1 MAEQAPTFLVVAG
14 EASGDLHGARV
25 IESLRRRVPD
35 ARFAGMGGP
44 RMREAGLE
52 PLYDARE
59 ISVMGFVEVV
69 PKLFRILAVLAGLAR
84 WAAEHRPVAA
94 VLIDVPDF
102 NLRLAQRLKAHGVP
116 VTFYVAPMAWAW
128 RESRVKTLRA
138 RVDQLLCIYPFEE
151 TWFRERGVPAV
162 YVGNPLLE
170 DGHLA
175 TPPDREACRRLLG
188 LDDRRPA
195 VALLPGSRRSELH
208 RVLPT
213 MLRAAK
219 VLLAQRPEL
228 QLVLPVASTLSRAEI
243 EALCARE
250 GGVRLTLVEGK
261 TVEVLGAAD
270 AAVVCSGTATLEAAL
285 VGRPMVVV
293 FRAGWISWAIAKV
306 FVRLRDVAI
315 VNILA
320 GRRIVPELIQ
330 GAFTAAAVVRE
341 LVPLLASTEARE
353 RMVEELRR
361 LRKALGGPGASDR
374 VAGAVLD
381 DLSARGVRLLPPPA
395 EAAERRLP

>member
-1 MAEQAPTFLVVAG
+1 MEERAPTFLVVAG

-25 IESLRRRVPD
+25 IEALRRRVPG

-52 PLYDARE
+52 PLYDACE
-59 ISVMGFVEVV
+59 ISVMGFVEVL
-69 PKLFRILAVLAGLAR
+69 PKLVRILAVRAGLAR

-94 VLIDVPDF
+94 VLVDVPDF
-102 NLRLAQRLKAHGVP
+102 NLGLAKRLKALGVP
-116 VTFYVAPMAWAW
+116 VAFYVAPMAWAW
-128 RESRVKTLRA
+128 RESRVKTIRA
-138 RVDQLLCIYPFEE
+138 RVDRLLCIYPFEE
-151 TWFRERGVPAV
+151 AWFRERGVEAV

-175 TPPDREACRRLLG
+175 APPDLAACRAALG
-188 LDDRRPA
+188 LDAHRPA

-213 MLRAAK
+213 MLAAGK
-219 VLLAQRPEL
+219 ALLAGRPEL

-243 EALCARE
+243 EALCAAH
-250 GGVRLTLVEGK
+250 GVTPALVEGR
-261 TVEVLGAAD
+261 TAVVLGAAD
-270 AAVVCSGTATLEAAL
+270 AAVVCSDTATLEAAL
-285 VGRPMVVV
+285 ACRPMVVV
-293 FRAGWISWAIAKV
+293 FKAGWISWAIAKV
-306 FVRLRDVAI
+306 FVRMRDVAI

-330 GAFTAAAVVRE
+330 GAFTAAAVGRE
-341 LVPLLASTEARE
+341 VLPLLASTEARA
-353 RMVEELRR
+353 RMVAELGR

-374 VAGAVLD
+374 VAGAVIDVL
-381 DLSARGVRLLPPPA
+381 AERGVRLLPPPA
-395 EAAERRLP
+395 HEARRSQP

>member
-1 MAEQAPTFLVVAG
+1 MAESAPTFLVVAG

-25 IESLRRRVPD
+25 IEALRRRVPH

-59 ISVMGFVEVV
+59 ISVMGFVEVL
-69 PKLFRILAVLAGLAR
+69 PKLFRILGVLAGLAR
-84 WAAEHRPVAA
+84 WAEEHRPVAA
-94 VLIDVPDF
+94 ILVDVPDF
-102 NLRLAQRLKAHGVP
+102 NLRLAKRLRTLGVP
-116 VTFYVAPMAWAW
+116 VAFYVAPMAWAW

-138 RVDQLLCIYPFEE
+138 RVDRLLCIYPFEE
-151 TWFRERGVPAV
+151 AWFRERGVEAV

-175 TPPDREACRRLLG
+175 VAPDPAACRAALG
-188 LDDRRPA
+188 LDGDRPA
-195 VALLPGSRRSELH
+195 LALLPGSRRAEIH

-213 MLRAAK
+213 MLAAARA
-219 VLLAQRPEL
+219 LLAERPEL
-228 QLVLPVASTLSRAEI
+228 QLVLPVAATLSREEI
-243 EALCARE
+243 EALCAE
-250 GGVRLTLVEGK
+250 GGVTPQLVEGRA
-261 TVEVLGAAD
+261 VEVLGAAD

-285 VGRPMVVV
+285 ACRPMVVV
-293 FRAGWISWAIAKV
+293 FKAGWISWAIAKL
-306 FVRLRDVAI
+306 FVRLPDVAI

-330 GAFTAAAVVRE
+330 RAFTAAAVVRE
-341 LVPLLASTEARE
+341 VLPLLASGEVRE

-361 LRKALGGPGASDR
+361 VRGALGGPGASER
-374 VAGAVLD
+374 VAGAVLEV
-381 DLSARGVRLLPPPA
+381 LAERGVKLLPPPA
-395 EAAERRLP
+395 DEARRGLP